1 MYPHYRREI
10 WQAEWD
16 GQRRV
21 GSVARNGNTIGSVP
35 SKQLN
40 RGNCPYVRYANRR
53 KKMRLPSENDIRF
66 PDPVESGMSMSE
78 DIDQIATALHG
89 AISLLH
95 NAPKTTKGYG
105 YKYAPLDEVLDIIR
119 PAFMANG
126 LFFMQTPWTPS
137 EGEMGVT
144 TLVTHTSGQWIS
156 SQFAIKIETQKGMN
170 YNQSCGTL
178 LTYMRRYS
186 AISFACLAMVE
197 DSDGEGKKEKE
208 PKEKKSVEELAKPN
222 PITKDA
228 VDELKEIAKEKGR
241 DALEVAWKSL
251 DRGIKEAITSG
262 EKAAL
267 KQVASNAHPS

>member
-1 MYPHYRREI
+1 
-10 WQAEWD
+10 
-16 GQRRV
+16 
-21 GSVARNGNTIGSVP
+21 
-35 SKQLN
+35 
-40 RGNCPYVRYANRR
+40 
-53 KKMRLPSENDIRF
+53 MRLPTENDIRF
-66 PDPVESGMSMSE
+66 PDPIESGLSMSE

-126 LFFMQTPWTPS
+126 LFFLQTPWTPS

-197 DSDGEGKKEKE
+197 DSDGEGKKEKASKE
-208 PKEKKSVEELAKPN
+208 EKNNKEKEEEKQDVKIRT
-222 PITKDA
+222 PIQQRTMELLTEAA
-228 VDELKEIAKEKGR
+228 VKGV
-241 DALEVAWKSL
+241 DDLTSAYNGLTDHQQDNL
-251 DRGIKEAITSG
+251 TSG
-262 EKAAL
+262 DKACL
-267 KQVASNAHPS
+267 KDIARGLIKDEDAANVNPS

>member
-1 MYPHYRREI
+1 
-10 WQAEWD
+10 
-16 GQRRV
+16 
-21 GSVARNGNTIGSVP
+21 
-35 SKQLN
+35 
-40 RGNCPYVRYANRR
+40 
-53 KKMRLPSENDIRF
+53 
-66 PDPVESGMSMSE
+66 MSE

-105 YKYAPLDEVLDIIR
+105 YNYAPLEEVLDIIR
-119 PAFMANG
+119 TAYEANG
-126 LFFMQTPWTPS
+126 LFLLQTPWTPS

-144 TLVTHTSGQWIS
+144 TLVTHKSGQWIS
-156 SQFAIKIETQKGMN
+156 SQFAIKIENQKGMS

-186 AISFACLAMVE
+186 AMSFAFLTAVGEDTDGVAKQKKVVE
-197 DSDGEGKKEKE
+197 EKKIAKELEKE
-208 PKEKKSVEELAKPN
+208 LATPHPLTKEA
-222 PITKDA
+222 I
-228 VDELKEIAKEKGR
+228 DELKEIAKEKGR

-251 DRGIKEAITSG
+251 DKGIKKAITSG